1 MTITL
6 TKDELQAVLAGQQAS
21 ICKIAEMQETI
32 GELVRQVDDLSFLME
47 LCRMKAPSD
56 TAAPFCA

>member
-21 ICKIAEMQETI
+21 ICKIAELQDTI
-32 GELVRQVDDLSFLME
+32 TELVKQVDDLSFRME
-47 LCRMKAPSD
+47 LSHADKSISSVLAS
-56 TAAPFCA
+56 